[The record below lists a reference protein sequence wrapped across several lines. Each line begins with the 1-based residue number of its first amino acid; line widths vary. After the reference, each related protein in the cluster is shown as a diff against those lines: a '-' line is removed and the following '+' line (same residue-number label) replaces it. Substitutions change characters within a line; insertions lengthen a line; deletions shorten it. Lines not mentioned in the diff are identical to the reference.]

1 MAFSSEAASCGSRY
15 RLFSACR
22 CTPVVIWIPAK
33 LAFPR
38 IQRQAQEG
46 WWVHSTNRQD
56 TRQSLE
62 GQHRL
67 WRPSRLVVHFGRRS
81 RQVSLSRTEVCS
93 RQWCVHALDSQSRP
107 AAVREAVHTKAVIQ
121 SHPRSRS
128 RSGDPSTRE
137 CNRILCDRKYGGGQV
152 GCSPRSRLVLVSQ
165 PAFASDSTASRDRP
179 YTRCLRA
186 CSQLKAYARTD
197 LLRGRVRVTPVCR
210 TKVPSASRHPTTA
223 RIDGKQKRPRSRDRG
238 RLFYRVSPWIRCRCR
253 PGPSPQP
260 RGCSAGCSR

>member
-1 MAFSSEAASCGSRY
+1 MAFPSEAASCGSRY

-38 IQRQAQEG
+38 FQRQAQEG
-46 WWVHSTNRQD
+46 WRVHSTNRQD

-93 RQWCVHALDSQSRP
+93 RQRCVHALDSQSRP

-121 SHPRSRS
+121 SHLRSGPRSE
-128 RSGDPSTRE
+128 DPSTRK
-137 CNRILCDRKYGGGQV
+137 CNRILCVRKCGGGQ
-152 GCSPRSRLVLVSQ
+152 GLGALTRSRLSGFL
-165 PAFASDSTASRDRP
+165 SRRSLQAV
-179 YTRCLRA
+179 R
-186 CSQLKAYARTD
+186 
-197 LLRGRVRVTPVCR
+197 LRGTVPYPAAIGP
-210 TKVPSASRHPTTA
+210 VPS
-223 RIDGKQKRPRSRDRG
+223 
-238 RLFYRVSPWIRCRCR
+238 
-253 PGPSPQP
+253 
-260 RGCSAGCSR
+260 